1 MQNMHAGPGGT
12 VTAMPFQAIE
22 TQRLYQQVADQVGT
36 LIRRGAFGPGDRL
49 PPERDLA
56 KELHV
61 SRPVVRE
68 AMIALELAGLVE
80 VRTGSGTYVKPA
92 SRDATFT
99 ALNLDA
105 GPSPFDLIATRKI
118 IEGETAFLA
127 AQMATPQEIDGIAE
141 TLTLFKQGMTAQGR
155 AEHADQLFHSRIA
168 AAMHNSILK
177 SIIEGLWANM
187 AVPLFGALSQR
198 TGLPENQRMTLKD
211 HEAIYAAIRDRNPRA
226 ARKAMHE
233 HLTHVEE
240 IMMREDD

>member
-1 MQNMHAGPGGT
+1 MHVGPGGT
-12 VTAMPFQAIE
+12 VFAMPFQAIE
-22 TQRLYQQVADQVGT
+22 TQRLYQQVADQVGA
-36 LIRRGAFGPGDRL
+36 LIRRGDFGPGDRL

-56 KELHV
+56 KELRV

-92 SRDATFT
+92 GREIVFAP
-99 ALNLDA
+99 LNLDA
-105 GPSPFDLIATRKI
+105 GPSPFELLAARKI

-127 AQMATPQEIDGIAE
+127 AEMATTQEIEGIAE
-141 TLTLFKQGMTAQGR
+141 TLTLFKKSMTAQEN
-155 AEHADQLFHSRIA
+155 ADSADQLFHSRIA

-198 TGLPENQRMTLKD
+198 TGLPENQRMTIKD
-211 HEAIYAAIRDRNPRA
+211 HEAIYEAIRDRNPRA
-226 ARKAMHE
+226 ARKAMHL

>member
-1 MQNMHAGPGGT
+1 MHAGPGGT
-12 VTAMPFQAIE
+12 VSAMPFQAIE
-22 TQRLYQQVADQVGT
+22 TQRLYQQVADQVGA
-36 LIRRGAFGPGDRL
+36 LIRRGDFGPGDRL

-56 KELHV
+56 KELRV

-92 SRDATFT
+92 GREIVFT
-99 ALNLDA
+99 PLNLDV
-105 GPSPFDLIATRKI
+105 GPSPFELLAARKI

-127 AQMATPQEIDGIAE
+127 AEMATAQEIEGIAE
-141 TLTLFKQGMTAQGR
+141 TLTLFKKSMAARENADT
-155 AEHADQLFHSRIA
+155 ADQLFHSRIA

-198 TGLPENQRMTLKD
+198 TGLPENQRMTIKD
-211 HEAIYAAIRDRNPRA
+211 HEAIYEAIRNRNSSA
-226 ARKAMHE
+226 ARKAMHL

>member
-1 MQNMHAGPGGT
+1 MHAGPGGT
-12 VTAMPFQAIE
+12 VSAMPFQAIE

-36 LIRRGAFGPGDRL
+36 LIRRGDFGPGDRL

-92 SRDATFT
+92 GKDVPFT

-105 GPSPFDLIATRKI
+105 GPSPFELLAARKI

-127 AQMATPQEIDGIAE
+127 AQTATPKEIEGIAE
-141 TLTLFKQGMTAQGR
+141 TLTLFKQGMKAHGN
-155 AEHADQLFHSRIA
+155 AEYADQLFHSRIA

-211 HEAIYAAIRDRNPRA
+211 HKAIYQAIRDRNPRG
-226 ARKAMHE
+226 ARKAMHQ